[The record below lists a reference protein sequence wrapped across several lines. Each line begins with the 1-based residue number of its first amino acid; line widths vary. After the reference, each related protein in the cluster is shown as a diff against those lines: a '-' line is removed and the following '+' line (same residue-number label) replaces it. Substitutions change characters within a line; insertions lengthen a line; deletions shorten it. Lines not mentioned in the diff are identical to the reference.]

1 MGMRSLLTAAIAV
14 AVTALSIPGT
24 AAAAPTGD
32 AGSRIVGGGN
42 ATETYSFMASMQAK
56 ATGAHRCGASLIAPQ
71 WLVTAAHC
79 VAQQN
84 PADYQFRIGS
94 TSRDTGGTL
103 VGADKFV
110 QHPWYIPVFL
120 GWNDIAVVHLTA
132 PVSAA
137 PIRLADGSP
146 AAQTAARI
154 IGWGLTCPERGCGQ
168 PPVTLQQLDTKIEDD
183 SSCAAIPF
191 DAQHELCVD
200 APNNTASACFGDSG
214 GPALVKAAGAWRL
227 AGATSRGQSLRCT
240 SGDTIYSDVTSHR
253 DWITQQVG
261 TIP

>member
-1 MGMRSLLTAAIAV
+1 MKMRSLLI
-14 AVTALSIPGT
+14 AVTAVAATLLGQGT
-24 AAAAPTGD
+24 AAATPAGD
-32 AGSRIVGGGN
+32 VGSRIVGGGD

-94 TSRDTGGTL
+94 TSRTGGGEL

-120 GWNDIAVVHLTA
+120 GWNDIAVVHLSA
-132 PVSAA
+132 PVSAE
-137 PIRLADGSP
+137 PIKIADASP

-168 PPVTLQQLDTKIEDD
+168 PPVTLQELNTKIESD
-183 SSCAAIPF
+183 SSCSAIPF

-214 GPALVKAAGAWRL
+214 GPALLKADGVWRL

-253 DWITQQVG
+253 DWINQQLG
-261 TIP
+261 SIR